1 MICFIGI
8 DLIRLKFVLRK
19 EKDKK
24 NQYRKKKQKK
34 TGKNDNYW
42 SDMII
47 KNYWIRV
54 SIIWRIMEIEED
66 NTSENK

>member
-1 MICFIGI
+1 MIRFIRI

>member
-54 SIIWRIMEIEED
+54 SIIWRFMEIEKD